1 MINEKDAFNDKL
13 RHSHFLSVGFAPHQ
27 HRVDLVN
34 FYEKENYNDDKVLW
48 SALWK
53 NKTISDVFNDI
64 PKLKD
69 MCFNSNGKIL
79 NNVNIFLNGKKIDS
93 YSNINIKLNDE
104 DELTIFPPVAGGI

>member
-1 MINEKDAFNDKL
+1 
-13 RHSHFLSVGFAPHQ
+13 
-27 HRVDLVN
+27 
-34 FYEKENYNDDKVLW
+34 
-48 SALWK
+48 
-53 NKTISDVFNDI
+53 
-64 PKLKD
+64 